1 MTGLHDTDI
10 RLDEEGQ
17 LTRATDGDAPLCTEL
32 ECFYQSIILEA
43 QTQRGELFYDEDFG
57 WSLYDFLQS
66 EDDELTRLEI
76 SQRVRTGLQKREAV
90 LSESIQ
96 VQVDTMD
103 DAFHVYCS
111 FQTTEVERT
120 QALNIII
127 DPVSLEVR
135 VID

>member
-1 MTGLHDTDI
+1 VTGLHDTDI

-66 EDDELTRLEI
+66 EDGDLVRLEI
-76 SQRVRTGLQKREAV
+76 AQRVRAGLQKREVV

-96 VQVDTMD
+96 VQVDAVD
-103 DAFHVYCS
+103 DTFHVYCS
-111 FQTTEVERT
+111 FQTTEEDRMQT
-120 QALNIII
+120 LNIII

-135 VID
+135 VVD

>member
-17 LTRATDGDAPLCTEL
+17 LTRATDGDAPLCAEL

-76 SQRVRTGLQKREAV
+76 SQRVKAGLQKRAV
-90 LSESIQ
+90 ILPESIQ
-96 VQVDTMD
+96 VQVDAVD
-103 DAFHVYCS
+103 DTFHVYCS
-111 FQTTEVERT
+111 FQTTEAERT

-135 VID
+135 VVD